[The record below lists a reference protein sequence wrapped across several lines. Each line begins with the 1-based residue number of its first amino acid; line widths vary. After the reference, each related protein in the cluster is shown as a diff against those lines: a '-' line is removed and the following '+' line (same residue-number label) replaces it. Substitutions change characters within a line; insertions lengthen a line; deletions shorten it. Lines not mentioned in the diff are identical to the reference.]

1 MVFSAVKEAWNFV
14 DRPLRKLF
22 SILLGVRLVTNFF
35 DLIGTALMAVLVGY
49 VVSVLSGNPQTAGI
63 QPVINFFNLEEV
75 AIRNQVI
82 ILGIITL
89 SVFVLK
95 PIVVLPISRFLSLKI
110 HRQGANLTNALI
122 TDFTRLPLSAIKKW
136 SSPEVNYATTQGLP
150 TVLSLLWTSVALI
163 SDVALILMFFIALF
177 ITNPVIT
184 IGLLIYVFLL
194 FALLAWINGTRI
206 TDAGRQVGLTSS
218 KSTKGIMELLSMFRE
233 LYVSNR
239 LNFQVSTFKDNR
251 ISYGH
256 AIATVEWLGQV
267 PRFVIDSAL
276 VLGIVVVAVGQSN
289 SDSVTTAATSTALF
303 LTAAL
308 RILPTIAP
316 IQGSINGIKNMKGM
330 TERVHLFSR
339 FVQKESAGRKEYL
352 NTLIQ
357 NSIFSSTFK
366 IQVNNLSFNY
376 PESDK
381 PAINNISFAI
391 NSGST
396 LAIIGSSGSGK
407 TTLADCLL
415 GLLEPTS
422 GNIEID
428 KTAPEIYRTIN
439 SGSIA
444 YVSQDVALVDG
455 SIKENVAFALPESE
469 VDAGKISTALK
480 RAHIYD
486 FVKGLPQ
493 GVETV
498 VGERGTRLSGG
509 QRQRIGIA
517 RALYSNPKILVLDEA
532 TSALDA
538 ETESAITGMLKELHG
553 QVTIISIAHRL
564 STVMHSDLVLFLRDG
579 KLAGSGKFEDLVQQH
594 PDLAHQAELLG
605 IDVDAKENN

>member
-1 MVFSAVKEAWNFV
+1 
-14 DRPLRKLF
+14 
-22 SILLGVRLVTNFF
+22 
-35 DLIGTALMAVLVGY
+35 
-49 VVSVLSGNPQTAGI
+49 
-63 QPVINFFNLEEV
+63 
-75 AIRNQVI
+75 
-82 ILGIITL
+82 
-89 SVFVLK
+89 
-95 PIVVLPISRFLSLKI
+95 
-110 HRQGANLTNALI
+110 
-122 TDFTRLPLSAIKKW
+122 
-136 SSPEVNYATTQGLP
+136 
-150 TVLSLLWTSVALI
+150 
-163 SDVALILMFFIALF
+163 
-177 ITNPVIT
+177 
-184 IGLLIYVFLL
+184 
-194 FALLAWINGTRI
+194 
-206 TDAGRQVGLTSS
+206 
-218 KSTKGIMELLSMFRE
+218 
-233 LYVSNR
+233 
-239 LNFQVSTFKDNR
+239 
-251 ISYGH
+251 
-256 AIATVEWLGQV
+256 
-267 PRFVIDSAL
+267 
-276 VLGIVVVAVGQSN
+276 
-289 SDSVTTAATSTALF
+289 
-303 LTAAL
+303 
-308 RILPTIAP
+308 
-316 IQGSINGIKNMKGM
+316 MKGL
-330 TERVHLFSR
+330 TERVHIFHKFIEAESPKRERYVSNL
-339 FVQKESAGRKEYL
+339 VQNAKV
-352 NTLIQ
+352 ND
-357 NSIFSSTFK
+357 TFK
-366 IQVNNLSFNY
+366 IQVKNLTFSY

-469 VDAGKISTALK
+469 VDAEKIDTALK

-486 FVKGLPQ
+486 FVKGLSQ

>member
-1 MVFSAVKEAWNFV
+1 
-14 DRPLRKLF
+14 
-22 SILLGVRLVTNFF
+22 
-35 DLIGTALMAVLVGY
+35 
-49 VVSVLSGNPQTAGI
+49 
-63 QPVINFFNLEEV
+63 
-75 AIRNQVI
+75 
-82 ILGIITL
+82 
-89 SVFVLK
+89 
-95 PIVVLPISRFLSLKI
+95 
-110 HRQGANLTNALI
+110 
-122 TDFTRLPLSAIKKW
+122 
-136 SSPEVNYATTQGLP
+136 
-150 TVLSLLWTSVALI
+150 
-163 SDVALILMFFIALF
+163 
-177 ITNPVIT
+177 
-184 IGLLIYVFLL
+184 
-194 FALLAWINGTRI
+194 
-206 TDAGRQVGLTSS
+206 
-218 KSTKGIMELLSMFRE
+218 
-233 LYVSNR
+233 
-239 LNFQVSTFKDNR
+239 
-251 ISYGH
+251 
-256 AIATVEWLGQV
+256 
-267 PRFVIDSAL
+267 
-276 VLGIVVVAVGQSN
+276 VVVAVGQSS
-289 SDSVTTAATSTALF
+289 SDSITSAATNTALF

-316 IQGSINGIKNMKGM
+316 IQGSINGIKNMKGL
-330 TERVHLFSR
+330 TERVHIFHKFIEAESPKRERYISNL
-339 FVQKESAGRKEYL
+339 VQNAKV
-352 NTLIQ
+352 ND
-357 NSIFSSTFK
+357 TFK

-381 PAINNISFAI
+381 PAISNISFAI

-469 VDAGKISTALK
+469 VDAEKIDTALK

-538 ETESAITGMLKELHG
+538 ETESAITGMFKELHG

>member
-1 MVFSAVKEAWNFV
+1 MF
-14 DRPLRKLF
+14 L
-22 SILLGVRLVTNFF
+22 
-35 DLIGTALMAVLVGY
+35 
-49 VVSVLSGNPQTAGI
+49 
-63 QPVINFFNLEEV
+63 
-75 AIRNQVI
+75 
-82 ILGIITL
+82 
-89 SVFVLK
+89 
-95 PIVVLPISRFLSLKI
+95 VVL
-110 HRQGANLTNALI
+110 
-122 TDFTRLPLSAIKKW
+122 
-136 SSPEVNYATTQGLP
+136 
-150 TVLSLLWTSVALI
+150 
-163 SDVALILMFFIALF
+163 FIA
-177 ITNPVIT
+177 NPAIT
-184 IGLLIYVFLL
+184 IGLLIYVLFL
-194 FALLAWINGTRI
+194 FSLLAWINGSRI
-206 TDAGRQVGLTSS
+206 LDAGKQVGLTSTN
-218 KSTKGIMELLSMFRE
+218 STKGIIELLSMFRE

-239 LNFQVSTFKDNR
+239 LNYQVSTFKDNR
-251 ISYGH
+251 ISYGN

-276 VLGIVVVAVGQSN
+276 VLGIVVVAVGQS
-289 SDSVTTAATSTALF
+289 SSESITTAATSTALF

-308 RILPTIAP
+308 RILPTIIP
-316 IQGSINGIKNMKGM
+316 IQSSINGIKNMKGIS
-330 TERVHLFSR
+330 ERVHSFSK
-339 FVQKESAGRKEYL
+339 FVELESPDRRNYL
-352 NTLIQ
+352 Q
-357 NSIFSSTFK
+357 NLPQHNSSKGAFK
-366 IQVNNLSFNY
+366 IKVKNLSYNY
-376 PESDK
+376 PDTVK
-381 PAINNISFAI
+381 PAINKVSFEI
-391 NSGST
+391 DSGST

-422 GNIEID
+422 GSIEID
-428 KTAPEIYRTIN
+428 NSAPEIYRTIN
-439 SGSIA
+439 NGSIS
-444 YVSQDVALVDG
+444 YVSQDVALIDG
-455 SIKENVAFALPESE
+455 SIRENVAFAMPESE
-469 VDAGKISTALK
+469 IDEDKIKIALK

-486 FVKGLPQ
+486 FVNGLPQ
-493 GVETV
+493 GIQTV

>member
-1 MVFSAVKEAWNFV
+1 MVFSAIKEAWNFV
-14 DRPLRKLF
+14 DKPLRKLF

-35 DLIGTALMAVLVGY
+35 DLIGTALMALLVGY
-49 VVSVLSGNPQTAGI
+49 VVSVLSGNPQTGVI

-82 ILGIITL
+82 ILGVITL

-95 PIVVLPISRFLSLKI
+95 PIIVLPISRILSFKI

-136 SSPEVNYATTQGLP
+136 SSPEVDYATTQGLP
-150 TVLSLLWTSVALI
+150 TVLSLLWTSVTLI
-163 SDVALILMFFIALF
+163 SEVALILMFFIALF

-194 FALLAWINGTRI
+194 FSLLAWINGTRI

-218 KSTKGIMELLSMFRE
+218 KSTKGVMELLSMFRE

-239 LNFQVSTFKDNR
+239 LNFQVSTFRDNR
-251 ISYGH
+251 VSYGQ

-289 SDSVTTAATSTALF
+289 SESVTTAATSTALF

-316 IQGSINGIKNMKGM
+316 IQGSINGIKNMRGM
-330 TERVHLFSR
+330 TERVHLFSK
-339 FVQKESAGRKEYL
+339 FVQKESVNRKDYL
-352 NTLIQ
+352 TKLTQ
-357 NSIFSSTFK
+357 NSTFSDTFK
-366 IQVNNLSFNY
+366 IQIKNLTFSY

-381 PAINNISFAI
+381 PAINDISFAI

-422 GNIEID
+422 GTIEID

-455 SIKENVAFALPESE
+455 SIRENVAFAMPESE
-469 VDAGKISTALK
+469 IDVHKIKTALK

-486 FVKGLPQ
+486 FVNGLPQ
-493 GVETV
+493 GIQTV

-517 RALYSNPKILVLDEA
+517 RALYSSPKILVLDEA

-579 KLAGSGKFEDLVQQH
+579 KLAGSGKFEDLVKQH

-605 IDVDAKENN
+605 IDVDAS